1 MPRIDATRLPEL
13 PRLLA
18 LAFYALLTVA
28 LLAAL
33 AGAVRLGFGLL
44 IAGGCLHAVR
54 VGLEEA
60 RTPARRVSRRG

>member
-1 MPRIDATRLPEL
+1 MSRIDAAKLAEL

-18 LAFYALLTVA
+18 LAFYALLAAA
-28 LLAAL
+28 LLLGL
-33 AGAVRLGFGLL
+33 AGAPRLAFGLL

-60 RTPARRVSRRG
+60 RTPVRRVSRRG